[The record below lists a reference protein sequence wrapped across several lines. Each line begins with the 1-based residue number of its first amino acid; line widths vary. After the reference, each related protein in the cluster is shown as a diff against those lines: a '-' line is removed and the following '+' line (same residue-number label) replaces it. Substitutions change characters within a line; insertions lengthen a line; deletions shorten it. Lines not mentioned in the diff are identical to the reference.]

1 MKTSFISRK
10 GKQKEQNLFRQ
21 YFRTLFCLVCA
32 FILFNLVFIQK
43 PLSAQSLNTTPD
55 YSNDWAFN
63 PFNANSA
70 WHRPIGTDA
79 IYADDS
85 DITNIVWQ
93 QAKVFKVEDNFPY
106 GSPFGIADEASPEVT
121 ITHRTC
127 PAWNTN
133 PDGNR
138 FPLTIKIPSRADFP
152 VGWRRLSDCQDG
164 NAIIFDRTTS
174 EVHELYEYDRSD
186 TNNITASLVRGPY
199 YLDGL
204 GHGSE
209 LNERVGLSA
218 AGISLLGGAF
228 RPWEVMKPGH
238 RIGHAFQMS
247 VPANDKACEWAKID
261 YHVLGKNIQWPAVS
275 GDGFAS
281 NPANNLGPFAYGAL
295 LAIPPGP
302 DCIVN
307 GEVHDRGGP
316 DLTKM
321 GLSEPG
327 LRVAQA
333 LRDYGVYLV
342 DNAGGFNIRGVS
354 TAEQLTGSVST
365 AVRND
370 LTKICRELRLVKNSV
385 IGATA
390 RKRPTWGQE
399 GFIGTPTW
407 PAGGGEPLAPN
418 TAIDF
423 VSSSHDEISSPGI
436 TGENIRVYPNPAA
449 DRITVEFNKIPDR
462 ATIEVFTIL
471 GQVVKS
477 RQLYDQRTQIDLP
490 DAHDVFLIR
499 VFTAQGSKAFKILSQ
514 AGG

>member
-1 MKTSFISRK
+1 MQSKRDFQFIIKITQGSVH
-10 GKQKEQNLFRQ
+10 LP
-21 YFRTLFCLVCA
+21 CLVTA
-32 FILFNLVFIQK
+32 LVLFNLVFIQK
-43 PLSAQSLNTTPD
+43 PLFAQSFTVTPVICD
-55 YSNDWAFN
+55 YSEDWVYN

-85 DITNIVWQ
+85 DTTNIIWQ
-93 QAKVFKVEDNFPY
+93 QARNFKVEDRFPF
-106 GSPFGIADEASPEVT
+106 GSPFGIADETSPEVT
-121 ITHRTC
+121 ISHESC
-127 PAWNTN
+127 PRWNHN
-133 PDGNR
+133 PDGR
-138 FPLTIKIPSRADFP
+138 GFPLTTRIPSRADFP
-152 VGWRRLSDCQDG
+152 VGWRSIGDCQDG
-164 NAIIFDRTTS
+164 NAIVLDRTTGQVR
-174 EVHELYEYDRSD
+174 EFYEYDRSD
-186 TNNITASLVRGPY
+186 TNNITASIVRGPY

-209 LNERVGLSA
+209 LNEGVGTSA

-247 VPANDKACEWAKID
+247 VPANDRAAEWAGID
-261 YHVLGKNIQWPAVS
+261 VHVLGKDIQWPATR
-275 GDGFAS
+275 GDGSAS
-281 NPANNLGPFAYGAL
+281 NPENNLGPFAYGAL

-327 LRVAQA
+327 LRIAQA
-333 LRDYGVYLV
+333 MRDYGVYLV

-354 TAEQLTGSVST
+354 TAEELTGSVRT
-365 AVRND
+365 AVMND

-418 TAIDF
+418 TAIDA
-423 VSSSHDEISSPGI
+423 VTSSEKVIYPDEGLFE
-436 TGENIRVYPNPAA
+436 GLQVFPNPAS
-449 DRITVEFNKIPDR
+449 DRVTVEFSRIPDG
-462 ATIEVFTIL
+462 ASIEVYTIL
-471 GQVVKS
+471 GQMVKF

-490 DAHDVFLIR
+490 
-499 VFTAQGSKAFKILSQ
+499 
-514 AGG
+514 